1 MNITKTLNEKIP
13 ITLDESGWEY
23 NGPFST
29 YKEIHSAVL
38 GFGAGLT
45 DSPEL
50 QSAVTAYAI
59 GRGATKHR
67 DDEGERAD
75 AHWRQVA
82 EEPAYALG
90 AMSVGHMIKR
100 GDAVASVLPTLL

>member
-13 ITLDESGWEY
+13 ITLNESGWEY

-29 YKEIHSAVL
+29 YKEFHSAIL
-38 GFGAGLT
+38 GFGAGVSGNPALM
-45 DSPEL
+45 
-50 QSAVTAYAI
+50 SAVTAYAL
-59 GRGATKHR
+59 GRGATRHR
-67 DDEGERAD
+67 DNNGERAD

-90 AMSVGHMIKR
+90 AMAVGKMVDN
-100 GDAVASVLPTLL
+100 GELLAALPTLL